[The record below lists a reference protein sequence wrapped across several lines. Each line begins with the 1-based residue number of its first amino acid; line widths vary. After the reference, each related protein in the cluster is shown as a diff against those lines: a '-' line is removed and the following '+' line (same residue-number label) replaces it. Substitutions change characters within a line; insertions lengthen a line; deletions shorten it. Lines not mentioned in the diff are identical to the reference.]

1 MFPKTL
7 EYRADMDDAQE
18 VEDLA
23 KIWDSR
29 GLLYIHDVDLQSER
43 RFELVR
49 VFNCLK
55 NAEVDRQI

>member
-1 MFPKTL
+1 
-7 EYRADMDDAQE
+7 MDDAQE
-18 VEDLA
+18 VEALA